1 MFQFRLINQS
11 LPSVCA
17 AGDRAEG
24 AEGGLDNAPAVNTT
38 TNSGG
43 GGGSTTS
50 STKRTFSLET
60 RFSFLNLRR
69 QRADNKNSDGVSQKA
84 PAAGQTVVLVQ

>member
-1 MFQFRLINQS
+1 MFQFRLINQPLS
-11 LPSVCA
+11 SVCA

-24 AEGGLDNAPAVNTT
+24 AEGGLDNAPAVNAT
-38 TNSGG
+38 TNASG
-43 GGGSTTS
+43 SSATS

-84 PAAGQTVVLVQ
+84 AAGQTVVLVQ

>member
-1 MFQFRLINQS
+1 MSQFRLINQS

-38 TNSGG
+38 TNGSG
-43 GGGSTTS
+43 SSATS
-50 STKRTFSLET
+50 STKRTFGLET

-69 QRADNKNSDGVSQKA
+69 QHADNKNSDGVSQKA
-84 PAAGQTVVLVQ
+84 AAGQTAVLVQ

>member
-24 AEGGLDNAPAVNTT
+24 AEGGLDNAPAVNATA
-38 TNSGG
+38 NGSG
-43 GGGSTTS
+43 SSATS

-69 QRADNKNSDGVSQKA
+69 QRADNKNSDAVSQKA
-84 PAAGQTVVLVQ
+84 AAGQTVVLVQ